1 MAGALQLRGH
11 QKPAKLSGLG
21 RRGLEASGNDLA
33 PHTSIKGAITNGP
46 YEQMVLIKR
55 LSIGISPSE
64 HRGGFSRSSRPVHR
78 LEDLRLDLAF

>member
-33 PHTSIKGAITNGP
+33 PHTSIKGAIANGP
-46 YEQMVLIKR
+46 YEQLVLT
-55 LSIGISPSE
+55 
-64 HRGGFSRSSRPVHR
+64 
-78 LEDLRLDLAF
+78 